1 MPMMIESLNMTT
13 HPGAPGPQIDSL
25 VRNSA
30 SSGTNGT
37 ELRLVTGNS
46 AIDVRLSN
54 SVAISALRFEITFEK
69 KFSYRAP
76 DLSPRVQD
84 LNNYI
89 NFQDNVVT
97 FVLLDIDGKG
107 IPAGN
112 GSIIKIPVEGEQR
125 FEVSAAFASTRT
137 SGISEISYT
146 VVNESAEEETLI
158 LEQNDPNPFSGRTR
172 LDFKIPN
179 DADTKLV
186 IYDVG
191 GALIRTLVDMKLE
204 SGSHWVDWDGQDD
217 SGRPVESGIYL
228 YKLYA
233 GVYSVTRK
241 MVFLSE
247 GSIGK

>member
-1 MPMMIESLNMTT
+1 MTT
-13 HPGAPGPQIDSL
+13 HPGEAGRQIDNL
-25 VRNSA
+25 VRKSA
-30 SSGTNGT
+30 SPEAAT

-46 AIDVRLSN
+46 TIDVRLSN

-137 SGISEISYT
+137 SGISEISYS
-146 VVNESAEEETLI
+146 VVNESADDETLI

-204 SGSHWVDWDGQDD
+204 SGSHSVEWDGQDD
-217 SGRPVESGIYL
+217 SGKPVESGIYL

-233 GVYSVTRK
+233 GVYSVTKK
-241 MVFLSE
+241 MVFL
-247 GSIGK
+247 K